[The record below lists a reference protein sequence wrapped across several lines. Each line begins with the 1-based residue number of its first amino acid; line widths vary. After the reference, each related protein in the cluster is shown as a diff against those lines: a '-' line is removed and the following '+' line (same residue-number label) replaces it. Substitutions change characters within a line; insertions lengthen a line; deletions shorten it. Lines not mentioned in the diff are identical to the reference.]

1 MAIQATLGAKR
12 IDVDDEADNVK
23 IDNIN
28 SLLRSNPTQQRDE
41 TQKAESVS
49 PATPGGMTR
58 ESTQLSQ
65 SSIDE
70 SQDIDTAKV
79 EEIRDAIREG
89 RLEMRADRIAD
100 GLIANLKDL

>member
-1 MAIQATLGAKR
+1 M
-12 IDVDDEADNVK
+12 K

-28 SLLRSNPTQQRDE
+28 SLLQSNQAQQRDE
-41 TQKAESVS
+41 TPKADSVK
-49 PATPGGMTR
+49 PITQGGTTR

-65 SSIDE
+65 SNIDE
-70 SQDIDTAKV
+70 SQDIDTVKV

-100 GLIANLKDL
+100 GLIANLKNL

>member
-1 MAIQATLGAKR
+1 
-12 IDVDDEADNVK
+12 VK

-28 SLLRSNPTQQRDE
+28 SLLRSNQTQQRDE
-41 TQKAESVS
+41 TQKADSIT
-49 PATPGGMTR
+49 PAQPGGTAR

-89 RLEMRADRIAD
+89 RLEMRADRIAE
-100 GLIANLKDL
+100 GLIANLKDI

>member
-1 MAIQATLGAKR
+1 M
-12 IDVDDEADNVK
+12 N

-28 SLLRSNPTQQRDE
+28 PLLRSNQAQQRNE
-41 TQKAESVS
+41 TQKADSVQ
-49 PATPGGMTR
+49 PAEPSGTAR

-65 SSIDE
+65 SNIDE
-70 SQDIDTAKV
+70 SQDIDSARV

-89 RLEMRADRIAD
+89 RLEMRADRIAE

>member
-1 MAIQATLGAKR
+1 
-12 IDVDDEADNVK
+12 VK

-28 SLLRSNPTQQRDE
+28 SLLRSSQAQQRDE
-41 TQKAESVS
+41 TQKADSVS
-49 PATPGGMTR
+49 PVAPGGAAR

-70 SQDIDTAKV
+70 SQDVDTAKV

-89 RLEMRADRIAD
+89 RLEMRADRIAE

>member
-1 MAIQATLGAKR
+1 M
-12 IDVDDEADNVK
+12 K

-28 SLLRSNPTQQRDE
+28 SLLRSNQTQQRDE
-41 TQKAESVS
+41 TQKADSVT
-49 PATPGGMTR
+49 PATAGGATR

-65 SSIDE
+65 SNIDE
-70 SQDIDTAKV
+70 SQDIDSAKV

-89 RLEMRADRIAD
+89 RLEMRADRIAE

>member
-1 MAIQATLGAKR
+1 M
-12 IDVDDEADNVK
+12 K

-28 SLLRSNPTQQRDE
+28 SLLHSNKTHPRDE
-41 TQKAESVS
+41 PKKTESVAPTALAGS
-49 PATPGGMTR
+49 IR

-70 SQDIDTAKV
+70 SQDIDMVKV

-89 RLEMRADRIAD
+89 RLEMRADRIAE
-100 GLIANLKDL
+100 GLLANLND

>member
-1 MAIQATLGAKR
+1 M
-12 IDVDDEADNVK
+12 NV
-23 IDNIN
+23 N
-28 SLLRSNPTQQRDE
+28 R
-41 TQKAESVS
+41 
-49 PATPGGMTR
+49 M

-65 SSIDE
+65 SNIDE

-89 RLEMRADRIAD
+89 RLEMRADRIAE

>member
-1 MAIQATLGAKR
+1 
-12 IDVDDEADNVK
+12 VK

-28 SLLRSNPTQQRDE
+28 SLLRSNQTQQRDE
-41 TQKAESVS
+41 TQKANSIT
-49 PATPGGMTR
+49 PAISGGTAR

-70 SQDIDTAKV
+70 TQDIDIAKV
-79 EEIRDAIREG
+79 EEIRNAIREG
-89 RLEMRADRIAD
+89 RLEMHADRIAE

>member
-1 MAIQATLGAKR
+1 M
-12 IDVDDEADNVK
+12 N

-28 SLLRSNPTQQRDE
+28 PLLRSNQAQQRDE
-41 TQKAESVS
+41 TQKANSVP
-49 PATPGGMTR
+49 PAAPGGTTR

-65 SSIDE
+65 SNIDE
-70 SQDIDTAKV
+70 SQDIDSARV

-89 RLEMRADRIAD
+89 RLEMRAERIAE

>member
-1 MAIQATLGAKR
+1 M
-12 IDVDDEADNVK
+12 K

-28 SLLRSNPTQQRDE
+28 SLLRSNQTQQRGE
-41 TQKAESVS
+41 TQKADSV
-49 PATPGGMTR
+49 TPTTSGGTTR

-65 SSIDE
+65 SNIDE
-70 SQDIDTAKV
+70 SQDIDSAKV

-89 RLEMRADRIAD
+89 RLEIRTDRIAE

>member
-1 MAIQATLGAKR
+1 M
-12 IDVDDEADNVK
+12 K

-28 SLLRSNPTQQRDE
+28 SLLRSNQVQQRDE
-41 TQKAESVS
+41 TQKASSVT
-49 PATPGGMTR
+49 PATSEGSAR

-70 SQDIDTAKV
+70 TQDIDTAKV
-79 EEIRDAIREG
+79 EEIRNAIREG
-89 RLEMRADRIAD
+89 RLEMHADRIAE

>member
-1 MAIQATLGAKR
+1 M
-12 IDVDDEADNVK
+12 K

-28 SLLRSNPTQQRDE
+28 SLLRSNQAQQRDD
-41 TQKAESVS
+41 TQKADSVT
-49 PATPGGMTR
+49 PAKSDGSTR

-65 SSIDE
+65 SAIDE
-70 SQDIDTAKV
+70 TQDIDTAKV
-79 EEIRDAIREG
+79 EEIRDAIRDG

>member
-1 MAIQATLGAKR
+1 M
-12 IDVDDEADNVK
+12 N

-28 SLLRSNPTQQRDE
+28 SLLRSNQAQQRDE
-41 TQKAESVS
+41 TQKTNSVT
-49 PATPGGMTR
+49 PATPGGTTR

-70 SQDIDTAKV
+70 SQDIDSAKV

-89 RLEMRADRIAD
+89 RLEMNADRIAD
-100 GLIANLKDL
+100 GLIANLKDF